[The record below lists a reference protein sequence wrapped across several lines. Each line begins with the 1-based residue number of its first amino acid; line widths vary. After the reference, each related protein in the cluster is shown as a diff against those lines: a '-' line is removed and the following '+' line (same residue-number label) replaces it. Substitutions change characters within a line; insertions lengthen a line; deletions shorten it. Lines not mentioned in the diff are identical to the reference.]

1 MEYEIL
7 IKETRTGLLENVHF
21 GMVCGV
27 DDHKNQTFRVG
38 NSEHLVYFRSA
49 AKPIQALPIFLTN
62 IIEKYGLTEQEAAL
76 FAASHRGE
84 SYHIDALE
92 SMLAKL
98 PLQEEDLFCPPS
110 YPLNKKPKEEMI
122 WNHTSKRRLYHNC
135 SGKHMGFVTICR
147 EMGYPVEGYWKID
160 HPLQQQIVQI
170 LSILSEVPPSKITV
184 GVDGCGVPVFAIP
197 LNKMAL
203 TYLKLACP
211 DLITDHQLKQAVSK
225 LTSIMNLEY
234 NMIAS
239 ERFICSVLLQD
250 ANIVAKGGAQG
261 VYCFGLRNERLGFAL
276 KVING
281 SEEVWPNIVAGILEQ
296 IDYKNK
302 ETIFNLRSLKPS
314 VVKNDSGIEVGRI
327 EEEFSLQKIGELKNM
342 STEI

>member
-1 MEYEIL
+1 MEYDRL
-7 IKETRTGLLENVHF
+7 IEETRVGLLENVHF
-21 GMVCGV
+21 GMICGV
-27 DDHKNQTFRVG
+27 DDQKNQIYHVG
-38 NSEHLVYFRSA
+38 NSDNLIYFRSA

-84 SYHIDALE
+84 SYHIAALE

-110 YPLNKKPKEEMI
+110 YPLNIKPREEMI
-122 WNHTSKRRLYHNC
+122 WNQKSKRRLYHNC
-135 SGKHMGFVTICR
+135 SGIHMGFVTFCR
-147 EMGYPVEGYWKID
+147 EMGYPVEGYWKKD
-160 HPLQQQIVQI
+160 HPLQQQILQI
-170 LSILSEVPPSKITV
+170 LSTLSEVPISEINV

-197 LNKMAL
+197 LRRMAL
-203 TYLKLACP
+203 TYLKLACL
-211 DLITDHQLKQAVSK
+211 DLITDPQLKQAVGK
-225 LTSIMNLEY
+225 LTTIMNHEY
-234 NMIAS
+234 NLIAS

-250 ANIVAKGGAQG
+250 PNIVAKGGAQG

-281 SEEVWPNIVAGILEQ
+281 SEDVWPNIVAAILEQ

-302 ETIFNLRSLKPS
+302 ETILNLRALKPS
-314 VVKNDSGIEVGRI
+314 VVKNDSGIEVGTI
-327 EEEFSLQKIGELKNM
+327 KEKFSLQKIGVWKRM
-342 STEI
+342 SPDF